1 MGEVQLREGL
11 LYGRRLQYSEGL
23 LYGACCWSTDG
34 DLGAVRVSIME
45 LAAGERGGDGWMG
58 GWVGGLIPRYSEGLH
73 NGACCWGMG
82 RGWMVSLCKIQL
94 TSI

>member
-34 DLGAVRVSIME
+34 YPGTVRVSIME
-45 LAAGERGGDGWMG
+45 LAAGWGASFEHSSK
-58 GWVGGLIPRYSEGLH
+58 LIEHPPHE
-73 NGACCWGMG
+73 
-82 RGWMVSLCKIQL
+82 
-94 TSI
+94 